1 MLAGPFGRPGFPSW
15 LGRNSTLTK
24 RSRLLRELGGHMQ
37 AQASGDKAEIRQAY
51 VPALRTQLL
60 KPLLERGGDAIPEVI
75 AMLDEYQLT
84 KDDFDAIMELELLTG
99 AGAKPGVAALP
110 AAVKSALTRKYNQ
123 APPPCVAPP
132 LV

>member
-1 MLAGPFGRPGFPSW
+1 
-15 LGRNSTLTK
+15 
-24 RSRLLRELGGHMQ
+24 MQ

-60 KPLLERGGDAIPEVI
+60 KPLLERGSDAIPEVI

-99 AGAKPGVAALP
+99 AGA
-110 AAVKSALTRKYNQ
+110 
-123 APPPCVAPP
+123 
-132 LV
+132 